1 VRSKGNAC
9 LYLQNRE
16 KKMSHAQAQQYFVAY
31 NPQLSQKFGSAIAAA
46 IFQRFEYWADK
57 MKARPEG
64 QGSFYKFIDACQHPC
79 YKTGDSWCEELGIS
93 RKVFRN
99 HFSKIGTS
107 YKSKSDFLKKDDPFE
122 GKYFAYYQDC
132 KTNKTIFVRN
142 HILLQEFYDQLKQL
156 LTPSS
161 PIKKTAP
168 KTHNCTTNQSLSSAS
183 QRPTL
188 KGKPRA
194 VPVGQPYG
202 RMVKDKQ
209 SNTSSLKETRQIILS
224 PIAQQMLTI
233 WQEEIGDR
241 GLSFT
246 SSLQCRL
253 ENTLQQKFK
262 GCLDLWRLHCRRIA
276 SSSFLMGEKP
286 GTSFQIRLS
295 FALSDAFIEGLQEG
309 KYELATRK
317 TRQDLELEKL
327 NHSLELLEKEAY
339 KAKSLRERAERE
351 KEGLIRKAANEAYEA
366 LSEARKQEF
375 QALYEADYLAR
386 YADESLK
393 PADVWKQPLAETFF
407 EVFILGKLRQEV
419 QLDPQKLREI
429 NAAIKAGN
437 HKLEQISAVKQLG
450 LKAKAELYASNAGL
464 VSKKSEPWRR

>member
-1 VRSKGNAC
+1 
-9 LYLQNRE
+9 
-16 KKMSHAQAQQYFVAY
+16 MSDAQAQQYFVAY
-31 NPQLSQKFGSAIAAA
+31 NPTLSHKFGSTIAAA

-57 MKARPEG
+57 MKPRQDG
-64 QGSFYKFIDACQHPC
+64 QGAFYKFIDACQHPC
-79 YKTGDSWCEELGIS
+79 YKPGDSWCEELGIS

-99 HFSKIGTS
+99 HFAKIGIA
-107 YKSKSDFLKKDDPFE
+107 YKSKSDFLKKADPFE

-142 HILLQEFYDQLKQL
+142 HPLLQEFYAQLKQL
-156 LTPSS
+156 LPQAGPAKQAAPKHHDSSSVTNQPSS
-161 PIKKTAP
+161 
-168 KTHNCTTNQSLSSAS
+168 S
-183 QRPTL
+183 TL

-194 VPVGQPYG
+194 VPMGQPYG
-202 RMVKDKQ
+202 RRVKDKQ
-209 SNTSSLKETRQIILS
+209 INTSFFKETKQIILS
-224 PIAQQMLTI
+224 PVAQQMLTI

-286 GTSFQIRLS
+286 GTSFQIRLA
-295 FALSDAFIEGLQEG
+295 FAISDAFIEGLQDG

-317 TRQDLELEKL
+317 TNYDLELEKL
-327 NHSLELLEKEAY
+327 NQSLELLEKEEY
-339 KAKSLRERAERE
+339 KAKSLKERAERE
-351 KEGLIRKAANEAYEA
+351 KEGLIRKAANEAYEV

-375 QALYEADYLAR
+375 KALYEADYLAR

-429 NAAIKAGN
+429 NTAIKAGN
-437 HKLEQISAVKQLG
+437 NKLEQISAVKQLG
-450 LKAKAELYASNAGL
+450 LKAKAELYASNAVL
-464 VSKKSEPWRR
+464 VSKKAEPWRE